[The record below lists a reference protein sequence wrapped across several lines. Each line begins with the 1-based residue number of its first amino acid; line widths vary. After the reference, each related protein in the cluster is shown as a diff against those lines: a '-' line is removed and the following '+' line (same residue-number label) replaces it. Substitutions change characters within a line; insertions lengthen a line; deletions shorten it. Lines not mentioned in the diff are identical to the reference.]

1 MRHVDHFWCAMSNV
15 ASVRSRL
22 GVPMRGSMLEFVLGT
37 ADMSTEVIAD
47 GCHLAPELL
56 DFAFRLKGPR
66 KLCLVTDAN
75 RALDLPPGNY
85 RFGAAEDGSW
95 FESDGRV
102 GWAPGRTSLASSIV
116 GMDHM
121 VRQMKRDTSA
131 TLPEVVRMASLTPA
145 ELTGIAKHTGSLEAG
160 KNADV
165 LLLNR
170 KLDVRRVFIG
180 GIEMAP

>member
-1 MRHVDHFWCAMSNV
+1 MQGWPNV
-15 ASVRSRL
+15 RRIRPDRRPQARPIGRDRRWPIV
-22 GVPMRGSMLEFVLGT
+22 
-37 ADMSTEVIAD
+37 
-47 GCHLAPELL
+47 
-56 DFAFRLKGPR
+56 GPIGPGR
-66 KLCLVTDAN
+66 RWTLN
-75 RALDLPPGNY
+75 RALDLPPGDY

-102 GWAPGRTSLASSIV
+102 GWAPGRASLASSIM

-145 ELTGIAKHTGSLEAG
+145 ELTGIAKHTGSLEWG

-165 LLLNR
+165 VLLNR

-180 GIEMAP
+180 GVEMTL